1 MTPVAGV
8 RRRSLVFYV
17 ATTDLMGSS
26 GADEFSSADEDEAD
40 LTEGAVETASWYF
53 KATGRDVEVPELSL
67 IHI

>member
-40 LTEGAVETASWYF
+40 LTEGLSGRQVVLVFAW
-53 KATGRDVEVPELSL
+53 TGVFSCGTMP
-67 IHI
+67 